1 MANGTLKVSNIET
14 SSGSGTITL
23 GQSGETI
30 SVPSGATINLSNATQ
45 TGVGGNLTPAFS
57 VHRGST
63 QTISDATWTKVNF
76 DTEVLDSDG
85 TYDNSTN
92 YRFTPAST
100 GYYLLSCNIS
110 LTSTAGTNAMG
121 DNYAAIYKNGTS
133 HVISQNYGNTSN
145 HNTWGQHSLSVI
157 VHADNAS
164 DYYEVYAYADMTSGN
179 VEAVGNGTKQYS
191 SFNGFKL
198 IL

>member
-1 MANGTLKVSNIET
+1 MALSKIQSESINLADNFAFTGTVSGAGETLKPT
-14 SSGSGTITL
+14 
-23 GQSGETI
+23 
-30 SVPSGATINLSNATQ
+30 
-45 TGVGGNLTPAFS
+45 FS
-57 VHRGST
+57 VIRGSI
-63 QTISDATWTKVNF
+63 QTISDAAWTKVNF

-110 LTSTAGTNAMG
+110 LTATAGVNAMG

-133 HVISQNYGNTSN
+133 HVLSQNYGNSSN
-145 HNTWGQHSLSVI
+145 LNTWGQHSLSVI
-157 VHADNAS
+157 VHADNTS
-164 DYYEVYAYADMTSGN
+164 DYYEVYAYADMTGSN

-198 IL
+198 F